1 MKRSMVKMVLAAS
14 VLLPMCASTLAASAK
29 PSKARIDAVMAE
41 YNRTDGPGC
50 AVSVVQNG
58 AVAYENGYGMANLEH
73 QVPIT
78 PDTVFYIASVS
89 KQFTA
94 AAVALLAEE
103 GRISLQDDL
112 RKYVP
117 EMPDYGKPIAIHNLI
132 HHTSG
137 LRDYLNLWDQ
147 SHQSFADSISELQA
161 IEIIARHPG
170 LEFPTGDK
178 YQYSNSNYM
187 LLSLIV
193 KRASGMSLRQ
203 YAEEKMFKP
212 LGMRHTHFHDDRT
225 MIVPNRASA
234 YFKRAAKDGG
244 GPDGGELGLFQTSF
258 DLVGDGGLLTTVRD
272 LVLWDRNYY
281 HNVLGTR
288 GQALIEQ
295 LTSTEPLNDGS
306 ANAYAFGLQIGEY
319 GGLKSVSHGGSFIGY
334 RSMLMRIPQRQLS
347 VIMLCNAAEADTGKL
362 SKQIVDLYLG
372 TGQKQK

>member
-1 MKRSMVKMVLAAS
+1 MKRSMVRMVLAAS
-14 VLLPMCASTLAASAK
+14 VLLPICAATLAAPAK
-29 PSKARIDAVMAE
+29 PSKSQIDAVMAE
-41 YNRTDGPGC
+41 YDRADGPGC
-50 AVSVVQNG
+50 ALSVVRNG

-73 QVPIT
+73 HVPIT

-103 GRISLQDDL
+103 GKISLQDDL

-117 EMPDYGKPIAIHNLI
+117 EMPDYGKPIAIHHLI

-161 IEIIARHPG
+161 IEMIARHSG

-234 YFKRAAKDGG
+234 YFKRDAKDG
-244 GPDGGELGLFQTSF
+244 DKLGLFQTSF

-281 HNVLGTR
+281 HNVLGQR
-288 GQALIEQ
+288 GQGLIDQ

-306 ANAYAFGLQIGEY
+306 ANSYAFGLQIGEY
-319 GGLKSVSHGGSFIGY
+319 NGFKSVSHGGSFIGY
-334 RSMLMRIPQRQLS
+334 RSMLMRIPERRLS
-347 VIMLCNAAEADTGKL
+347 VLMLCNAAEADTGKL